1 MDGIVLA
8 FLTQDGITNG
18 AIYALLGLSLVLVF
32 SVTRVI
38 FIPQGEFVAYGA
50 LTLALL
56 DVGRMPGTLA
66 LLISF
71 GAAAFLLD
79 LWEQRRGFDFGK
91 FLRSAAV
98 NVALPVGIYGL
109 TVLLLPTQ
117 PGALVKAALAIL
129 IVAPMGLYVYRIAY
143 KPLADASVLVL
154 LIASVGV
161 HLAMMGLGLFAFG
174 AEGLR
179 AQPLTPGAMSLGF
192 LPAPWQSIWIYAA
205 TIAVMVGLY
214 FFFERTI
221 LGKALR
227 ATAVNRLGARLMGVK
242 TDLTGGTAFV
252 LASTIGAMSGVLIA
266 PITTVYY
273 DTGFLMGLKGF
284 VAAIIG
290 GLASFPVTALAALG
304 VGLVEAFASFFAS
317 NYKEIIVFSL
327 IIPVLIW
334 RSLTSD
340 HHGEDE

>member
-1 MDGIVLA
+1 
-8 FLTQDGITNG
+8 
-18 AIYALLGLSLVLVF
+18 
-32 SVTRVI
+32 
-38 FIPQGEFVAYGA
+38 
-50 LTLALL
+50 
-56 DVGRMPGTLA
+56 MPGTPA

-79 LWEQRRGFDFGK
+79 LWEQRRGFNPQM
-91 FLRSAAV
+91 LVRSAAV
-98 NVALPVGIYGL
+98 NLALPIAIYGL
-109 TVLLLPTQ
+109 TLLLLPTQ

-179 AQPLTPGAMSLGF
+179 ARPLTPGAMSLGF
-192 LPAPWQSIWIYAA
+192 LPVPWQSVWIYAA

-214 FFFERTI
+214 VFFERTI

-273 DTGFLMGLKGF
+273 DTGF
-284 VAAIIG
+284 
-290 GLASFPVTALAALG
+290 PDG
-304 VGLVEAFASFFAS
+304 V
-317 NYKEIIVFSL
+317 
-327 IIPVLIW
+327 
-334 RSLTSD
+334 
-340 HHGEDE
+340 